1 MSEEQG
7 WLMVSKIALLIE
19 RAERAELECQRLQHF
34 IDCADTP
41 MMRDLLAERDRLREA
56 LQESRDWIDDDAAL
70 PWAPMM
76 QRIDAAL
83 APTEEGT

>member
-56 LQESRDWIDDDAAL
+56 LQESRDWIPFASS
-70 PWAPMM
+70 APTVTRRH
-76 QRIDAAL
+76 RIDAAL